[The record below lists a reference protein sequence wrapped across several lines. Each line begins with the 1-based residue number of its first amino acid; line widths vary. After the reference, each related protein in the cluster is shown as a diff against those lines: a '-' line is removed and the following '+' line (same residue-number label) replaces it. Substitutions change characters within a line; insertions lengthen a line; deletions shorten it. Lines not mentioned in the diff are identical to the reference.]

1 MKPRCAEYTEEYVS
15 PDKVL
20 SLLRRKFRKTADSME
35 LRDYKG
41 GAGNETAYQCL
52 WVQVEKQRF
61 LDLVDELREIDFLH
75 FHITS
80 GDDIGEAVQL
90 NYHFS
95 IFCCAGR
102 GNRLGVT
109 VTVDVPKDDLV
120 MPSLWS
126 RIPGIEYSERE
137 IREMF
142 GVDFDG
148 LPNKALVFLP
158 EDWNEDIKPW
168 RRDETGPRPEDI
180 RELS

>member
-1 MKPRCAEYTEEYVS
+1 MKPRCPEYVKVS
-15 PDKVL
+15 MDPEQVIECIRDK
-20 SLLRRKFRKTADSME
+20 FGDSVREIE

-41 GAGNETAYQCL
+41 GVAGNVAYRNL
-52 WVQVEKQRF
+52 WLSVDRERF
-61 LDLVDELREIDFLH
+61 TDLVDDLGEIDFLH

-80 GDDIGEAVQL
+80 GDDIGSSVQL

-95 IFCCAGR
+95 LFRCAGR
-102 GNRLGVT
+102 GNRLGIT
-109 VTVDVPKDDLV
+109 LTVDVPKSDLV
-120 MPSLWS
+120 MPSLWE

-137 IREMF
+137 IREML

-148 LPNKALVFLP
+148 LPNKALIFLP

-168 RRDETGPRPEDI
+168 RRDETGPKPEDI

>member
-1 MKPRCAEYTEEYVS
+1 MKQRCAEYTEEYVS

-20 SLLRRKFRKTADSME
+20 SLLRRKFRKSADSME

-52 WVQVEKQRF
+52 WVQVERQRF

-80 GDDIGEAVQL
+80 GDDIGAAVQL

-102 GNRLGVT
+102 GKRLGVT

>member
-1 MKPRCAEYTEEYVS
+1 MKPRCPEYVKES
-15 PDKVL
+15 
-20 SLLRRKFRKTADSME
+20 
-35 LRDYKG
+35 RDPK
-41 GAGNETAYQCL
+41 E
-52 WVQVEKQRF
+52 VEKCIRDKFGDSVRDIEIRDHVGGIKNRTAFKHLWLTIDRDRF
-61 LDLVDELREIDFLH
+61 TDLVDAMMEIDFLH

-95 IFCCAGR
+95 LFRCAER
-102 GNRLGVT
+102 GNRLGMT
-109 VTVDVPKDDLV
+109 VTVDIPKNDLV

-137 IREMF
+137 IREML
-142 GVDFDG
+142 GIDFKG
-148 LPNKALVFLP
+148 LPNKALIFLP

-168 RRDETGPRPEDI
+168 RRDETGPKPEDI

>member
-1 MKPRCAEYTEEYVS
+1 MKPRCSEYTKESMDPE
-15 PDKVL
+15 KVEQYIRERL
-20 SLLRRKFRKTADSME
+20 GDDLISLE
-35 LRDYKG
+35 LREIKG
-41 GAGNETAYQCL
+41 GIKNETAYINL
-52 WVQVEKQRF
+52 WLSIERSRF
-61 LDLVDELREIDFLH
+61 TDLVDALRELDFLH

-95 IFCCAGR
+95 LFRCAGR
-102 GNRLGVT
+102 GKRLGIT
-109 VTVDVPKDDLV
+109 VTVDIPKDDLV
-120 MPSLWS
+120 MPSLWE

-137 IREMF
+137 IREML
-142 GVDFDG
+142 GVDFKG
-148 LPNKALVFLP
+148 LPNKALIFLP